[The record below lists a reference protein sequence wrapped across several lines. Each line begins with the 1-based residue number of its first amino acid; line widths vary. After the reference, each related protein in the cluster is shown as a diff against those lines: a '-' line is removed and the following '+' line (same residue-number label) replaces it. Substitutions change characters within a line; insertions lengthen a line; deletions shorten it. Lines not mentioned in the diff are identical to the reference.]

1 MTPSTP
7 SSSPAVPA
15 PGPNPTQPPKRRL
28 GMLWLVVAVCAAP
41 IIASYF
47 MYYVVRPE
55 GRTNYGQLINPSLAM
70 PTMVTVSLD
79 GKTSDLAQLKDQ
91 WLLVSVAGGACG
103 PACERHLYLQ
113 RQMRE
118 ALGRDKERLDWVWLI
133 PDDAPVP
140 AALTPALQGARDT
153 VHVLRVREAA
163 LAGWLKPADGGR
175 LADHLYV
182 VDPMGQW
189 MMRFPKDADP
199 KKMQKDLNKLMRAS
213 AFWDKPGR

>member
-1 MTPSTP
+1 
-7 SSSPAVPA
+7 
-15 PGPNPTQPPKRRL
+15 
-28 GMLWLVVAVCAAP
+28 MLWLVVAVCAAP

-55 GRTNYGQLINPSLAM
+55 GRTNYGQLINPSVAM

-153 VHVLRVREAA
+153 VYVLRVREAA
-163 LAGWLKPADGGR
+163 LAGWLKPADGGT

>member
-1 MTPSTP
+1 
-7 SSSPAVPA
+7 
-15 PGPNPTQPPKRRL
+15 
-28 GMLWLVVAVCAAP
+28 MLWLVVAVCAAP
-41 IIASYF
+41 IVASYF

-55 GRTNYGQLINPSLAM
+55 GRTNYGQLINPSVAM
-70 PTMVTVSLD
+70 PSMVTVSLD
-79 GKTSDLAQLKDQ
+79 GKTGDLVTLKDQ
-91 WLLVSVAGGACG
+91 WLLVSVASGACG
-103 PACERHLYLQ
+103 PSCERHLYLQ

-118 ALGRDKERLDWVWLI
+118 ALGRDKDRLDWVWLI

-140 AALTPALQGARDT
+140 AALTPALQGARGT

-163 LAGWLKPADGGR
+163 LAAWLKPADGAA

-199 KKMQKDLNKLMRAS
+199 KKMQKDLSKLMRAS
-213 AFWDKPGR
+213 SFWDKPGR